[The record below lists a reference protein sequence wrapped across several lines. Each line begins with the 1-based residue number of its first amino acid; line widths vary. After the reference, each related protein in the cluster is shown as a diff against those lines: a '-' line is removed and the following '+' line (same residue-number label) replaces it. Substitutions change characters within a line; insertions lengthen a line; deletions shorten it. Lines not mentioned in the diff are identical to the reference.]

1 MAPPAVWSE
10 FEGLDGPEP
19 LWRVP
24 AERMMMRR
32 DHLVPLGRQAAEAV
46 EAAQAGVPER
56 QGAFCAVCDI
66 AVAAALDAAHVI
78 PKGSDGS
85 DDARNGLALCV
96 LHHRLF
102 DAGLFA
108 IDPGTLMLRAH
119 PDHTLDDMRITRTGI
134 GHLEKRPHADAL
146 AWRWE
151 HLPLP

>member
-1 MAPPAVWSE
+1 MATLLTEAAV
-10 FEGLDGPEP
+10 
-19 LWRVP
+19 VP
-24 AERMMMRR
+24 GDQRTDFSAFSDTLKSHLRLVR
-32 DHLVPLGRQAAEAV
+32 DRGRQQAFRSAV
-46 EAAQAGVPER
+46 LER

-108 IDPGTLMLRAH
+108 IDPGTLMVRAH
-119 PDHTLDDMRITRTGI
+119 PDHTLDDMRITRTGT
-134 GHLEKRPHADAL
+134 GHLKKRPHADAL